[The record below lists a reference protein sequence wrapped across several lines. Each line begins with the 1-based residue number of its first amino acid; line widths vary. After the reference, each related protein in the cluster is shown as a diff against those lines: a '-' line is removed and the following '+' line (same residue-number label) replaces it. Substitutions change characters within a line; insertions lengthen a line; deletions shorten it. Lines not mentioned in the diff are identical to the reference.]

1 MIFAVRENIR
11 LPSSIF
17 PGRTCPKKGSGSK
30 MFQGRPKNGVL
41 TDLFNQKQ
49 TVFHPSFRIPT
60 FWNASP
66 PINTTTP
73 PEKRQVW
80 FTNSYLDLIPFYQ
93 AGQLQRLFF
102 YCKSFQLHMDRN
114 FQSNIIPT
122 FRLQTNNKHL
132 RKNGTSWLEKL
143 FFQSLLGSF
152 GYEACLKLKGTPS
165 KNNNPARLVDDVDP
179 CRKYPLSLNFKG
191 TYKLGGIHLD
201 ITCLVFFDV
210 SKQNYGSWWFFT
222 NHLKKNNLIVVS

>member
-80 FTNSYLDLIPFYQ
+80 FTNSYLDLIPF
-93 AGQLQRLFF
+93 RLD
-102 YCKSFQLHMDRN
+102 SFSVYFSTVNL
-114 FQSNIIPT
+114 FSCIWIEISKSNIIPT

-165 KNNNPARLVDDVDP
+165 KNNNPACLVDDVDP